1 MDFQRFLGRS
11 MDFPLISKDFQGF
24 PMISKDFR
32 GLSAKGVNSEDVG
45 SRKVL
50 EALGGS
56 FSPPWTLIQ
65 ENNQEQKD
73 IFE

>member
-1 MDFQRFLGRS
+1 
-11 MDFPLISKDFQGF
+11 
-24 PMISKDFR
+24 MISMDFR

-73 IFE
+73 NFEIIIISV